1 MYHYAGNNP
10 IRYIDPDGNDI
21 TTVTFVGVGA
31 KLIIGDSV
39 SIGFSW
45 DDNGTIAFTVT
56 GGAGVGV
63 EASVDLPIAPSLSWT
78 EGKNIEDCPHLG
90 IFYADCDAS
99 DKGLSTDVGAVFSGT
114 LDMESNK
121 WTGYSIGTIGGSVN
135 FISGTLYINLT
146 KAGNFIK
153 NLSEDSINAIRDYF
167 SNPKNEIPDEV
178 REQVLKSLSPEDNQ

>member
-31 KLIIGDSV
+31 KLIIGGSV

-90 IFYADCDAS
+90 IFYADCDTS

-121 WTGYSIGTIGGSVN
+121 
-135 FISGTLYINLT
+135 
-146 KAGNFIK
+146 
-153 NLSEDSINAIRDYF
+153 
-167 SNPKNEIPDEV
+167 
-178 REQVLKSLSPEDNQ
+178 

>member
-31 KLIIGDSV
+31 KLIIGGSV

-56 GGAGVGV
+56 GGAEVGV

-90 IFYADCDAS
+90 IFYADWDAS

-167 SNPKNEIPDEV
+167 SNPKN
-178 REQVLKSLSPEDNQ
+178 

>member
-31 KLIIGDSV
+31 KLIIGGSV

-90 IFYADCDAS
+90 IFYADCDTS

-121 WTGYSIGTIGGSVN
+121 W
-135 FISGTLYINLT
+135 L
-146 KAGNFIK
+146 
-153 NLSEDSINAIRDYF
+153 AIQ
-167 SNPKNEIPDEV
+167 SAPLAV
-178 REQVLKSLSPEDNQ
+178 VLILSPVHYILI

>member
-10 IRYIDPDGNDI
+10 VRYIDPDGNDI

-31 KLIIGDSV
+31 KLIIGGSV

-56 GGAGVGV
+56 GGAEVGV

-90 IFYADCDAS
+90 IFYADWDAS

>member
-31 KLIIGDSV
+31 KLIIGGSV

-56 GGAGVGV
+56 GGAEVGV

-90 IFYADCDAS
+90 IFYADWDAS
-99 DKGLSTDVGAVFSGT
+99 DKGLSTDVGAVFRGP
-114 LDMESNK
+114 LALESN
-121 WTGYSIGTIGGSVN
+121 
-135 FISGTLYINLT
+135 
-146 KAGNFIK
+146 
-153 NLSEDSINAIRDYF
+153 
-167 SNPKNEIPDEV
+167 
-178 REQVLKSLSPEDNQ
+178 

>member
-31 KLIIGDSV
+31 KLIIGGSV

-56 GGAGVGV
+56 GGAEVGV

-90 IFYADCDAS
+90 IFYADWDAS